1 MIGLLFLGTVV
12 VWLSVCVWMAQKLG
26 NVVTKPP
33 WRIPVSLIGF
43 ILLLSLPFVDEVI
56 GKRQFE
62 TLCRT
67 NGVESADV
75 SKARGKKVKVE
86 FGERM
91 LLEGMIL
98 PIREANVLFGDAE
111 SGEVL
116 IRHKNYYADGGWL
129 MRNTWLSMGSSHP
142 ILFGGFCN
150 RRIEQEIFKTNSIT
164 FLYK

>member
-1 MIGLLFLGTVV
+1 MIGLLFLGTVA
-12 VWLSVCVWMAQKLG
+12 VWLSACVWLAQKFG
-26 NVVTKPP
+26 NVIAKPP
-33 WRIPVSLIGF
+33 WRIAVSLIA
-43 ILLLSLPFVDEVI
+43 LLFLFSLPFVDEVI

-67 NGVESADV
+67 NGIESADV
-75 SKARGKKVKVE
+75 SKARGKKVKAE
-86 FGERM
+86 FEERM
-91 LLEGMIL
+91 LLEGTIL
-98 PIREANVLFGDAE
+98 PIREATVLLRDAD

-129 MRNTWLSMGSSHP
+129 MRYTWLSMGSNHP
-142 ILFGGFCN
+142 MLFGGFCD